1 LRLLSLLLRL
11 ERAVVLLAIM
21 PSHGKVVHVD
31 SVLLDAALL
40 IRPVLA
46 PKLRA
51 VMPHDVD
58 AVNRGLVVLQ
68 IAATYLS

>member
-1 LRLLSLLLRL
+1 MRLLSLLLRL